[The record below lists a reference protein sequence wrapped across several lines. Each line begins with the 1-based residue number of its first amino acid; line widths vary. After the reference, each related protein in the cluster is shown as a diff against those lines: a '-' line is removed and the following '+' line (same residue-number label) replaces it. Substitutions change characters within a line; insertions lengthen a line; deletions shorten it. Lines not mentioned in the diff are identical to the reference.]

1 MANEADGL
9 DKFIKAVGA
18 SAPNDVVEANKS
30 DEPMAEETNVVDEEN
45 VTEAAN
51 TIEITVANGVN
62 YSTIRQS

>member
-1 MANEADGL
+1 MADKADGL

-18 SAPNDVVEANKS
+18 RKPNNIAEANKA
-30 DEPMAEETNVVDEEN
+30 DDPMAEETNVADEAN

-62 YSTIRQS
+62 YPTIRQI